1 MSVPVKKP
9 QAPQQIEDT
18 VFFLPSIDL
27 KVRVNRLKVISCR
40 VRNESK
46 PQNIILNSYDMYV
59 CFIFG
64 HNKLF
69 HIVCFIFDFSIN
81 FLSTCTWTFRCITIP
96 KLIAVTKRWSPNHLP
111 THLKERNQG
120 GGNPPPLNQVQGP
133 VPWLRNHP
141 TTRHPG
147 HHQASLRL

>member
-1 MSVPVKKP
+1 MKYYFPTSFRQQKREKTPDPLLSPSSKKKGKKIEMTSTPMSVPGKKP

-46 PQNIILNSYDMYV
+46 PSKYHFEFYDMYV

-69 HIVCFIFDFSIN
+69 NIVLLLI
-81 FLSTCTWTFRCITIP
+81 FLSIFY
-96 KLIAVTKRWSPNHLP
+96 LHVHELSGALQFQNS
-111 THLKERNQG
+111 
-120 GGNPPPLNQVQGP
+120 
-133 VPWLRNHP
+133 
-141 TTRHPG
+141 
-147 HHQASLRL
+147 

>member
-1 MSVPVKKP
+1 MKYYFPTSFRQQKREKTPDPLLSPSSKKKGKKIEMTSTPMSVPVKKP

-81 FLSTCTWTFRCITIP
+81 FLSTCT
-96 KLIAVTKRWSPNHLP
+96 
-111 THLKERNQG
+111 
-120 GGNPPPLNQVQGP
+120 
-133 VPWLRNHP
+133 
-141 TTRHPG
+141 
-147 HHQASLRL
+147 